1 MIRTY
6 QDFEKVMNNEN
17 KKKIF
22 ISEAIQEHKA
32 STNYKIAESAYDYD
46 RQQNTDI
53 MKYEKCIRNMQ
64 GGKIIDI
71 FAPNNKIAS
80 NFFNQFTNQENQ
92 YLLSNGI
99 DFEDKDEKIKNI
111 LGEKFD
117 IQLQKGAKNAL
128 IAGASYG
135 FWNNDKIIF
144 FEYTEFV
151 PFLDEISG
159 ELRAGIRFWQ
169 LEKEK
174 PIMITLYEED
184 GYTEYIQKGDAL
196 ENTTD
201 KNAYITIV
209 RKSNVKIEEIENRNY
224 TKLPIIPLYTNKY
237 HDSRLLGMKNTI
249 DLYDR
254 IFSEFGNDF
263 DRYQQIYWVF
273 KNCGGMNEQDIGKF
287 MTKLKV
293 FGGADVDSENG
304 NANAEANT
312 IDIPYAARQV
322 ALEML
327 EKRIYKDYGAIDIS
341 NISSNATQDEIN
353 SKYMPLDLKVDEFE
367 YYIREFLEKLFNL
380 LGRENIKF
388 KFNRDKMES
397 KQNEIDLELK
407 KAQAKQIETTTI
419 LSIADLLDAE
429 TLIKI
434 LIDKEIIDVDDIKK
448 VEKDNEKINF
458 AKKLIERL
466 QNEADNRIEAL
477 NNFVK

>member
-1 MIRTY
+1 MIKTY

-22 ISEAIQEHKA
+22 IAEAIQEHKA

-53 MKYEKCIRNMQ
+53 MNYEKCIRNMQ

-99 DFEDKDEKIKNI
+99 DFEDKYEKIKNI

-184 GYTEYIQKGDAL
+184 GYTEYIQKGDDL
-196 ENTTD
+196 VNTTD

-237 HDSRLLGMKNTI
+237 HDSRLLFTFQ
-249 DLYDR
+249 YD
-254 IFSEFGNDF
+254 
-263 DRYQQIYWVF
+263 
-273 KNCGGMNEQDIGKF
+273 
-287 MTKLKV
+287 
-293 FGGADVDSENG
+293 
-304 NANAEANT
+304 
-312 IDIPYAARQV
+312 
-322 ALEML
+322 
-327 EKRIYKDYGAIDIS
+327 
-341 NISSNATQDEIN
+341 
-353 SKYMPLDLKVDEFE
+353 
-367 YYIREFLEKLFNL
+367 
-380 LGRENIKF
+380 
-388 KFNRDKMES
+388 
-397 KQNEIDLELK
+397 
-407 KAQAKQIETTTI
+407 
-419 LSIADLLDAE
+419 
-429 TLIKI
+429 
-434 LIDKEIIDVDDIKK
+434 
-448 VEKDNEKINF
+448 
-458 AKKLIERL
+458 
-466 QNEADNRIEAL
+466 
-477 NNFVK
+477 